1 MNIDSSDQM
10 FYNFRL
16 RRIVKENH
24 GKNINQISLFFN
36 LNNYEAPI
44 GPEYIKKYNK
54 LGYVIRDVK
63 DTSNILATVADIQ
76 ASIYDNEHC
85 GDHLDIMSNFVA
97 GEHIDLETNELLT
110 CCWLHRKDDAILAVA
125 GTLGKIYLI
134 SLAFSLTFK
143 TLNGHTGAI
152 TDLRKYPNDD
162 QHLMSASRDNT
173 VRIWHVDNG
182 TCEIRIWYTP
192 NLTETSNKPIHLS
205 KKNVYTKFKKIHST
219 QIDNKIE
226 HWDYETFKIIK
237 TFNIK
242 DNCFNRCRFD
252 VSLDGKYM
260 CVGTSYGSVFIYN
273 ITKGKLVTELSHRR
287 STKAVKCCLF
297 TRDYKQIIAAGQEGF
312 ICRYDYISDKT
323 LAEWDEWENTST
335 NTTRLA
341 INEDLIKLGI
351 FVYDN
356 KNEKFDQIKEKLDFD
371 LEIIGCEFLK
381 GGMIFQMLRTGKF
394 LQNINVVLVVPNCS
408 ELLANKER
416 RNSMLTED
424 DRIKTALI
432 PDMIIKLFK
441 RDLEIIVVECG
452 KKDPITGKRKNLDD
466 TKKLSILLYDMINK
480 LHEILK
486 DEGKGEE
493 ITTLAVFG
501 IVTSGKCFICL
512 NIKTIS

>member
-1 MNIDSSDQM
+1 MNTDSSDQM

-143 TLNGHTGAI
+143 TLNGHTGTI

-182 TCEIRIWYTP
+182 TCQTFLTGNNQGEIRIWYTP

-205 KKNVYTKFKKIHST
+205 KKNIYTKFKKIHST
-219 QIDNKIE
+219 QIDEIKFVNDSVISKSIDNKIE

-323 LAEWDEWENTST
+323 LAEWDEWVSN
-335 NTTRLA
+335 
-341 INEDLIKLGI
+341 
-351 FVYDN
+351 
-356 KNEKFDQIKEKLDFD
+356 
-371 LEIIGCEFLK
+371 
-381 GGMIFQMLRTGKF
+381 
-394 LQNINVVLVVPNCS
+394 
-408 ELLANKER
+408 
-416 RNSMLTED
+416 
-424 DRIKTALI
+424 
-432 PDMIIKLFK
+432 
-441 RDLEIIVVECG
+441 
-452 KKDPITGKRKNLDD
+452 
-466 TKKLSILLYDMINK
+466 
-480 LHEILK
+480 
-486 DEGKGEE
+486 
-493 ITTLAVFG
+493 
-501 IVTSGKCFICL
+501 
-512 NIKTIS
+512 

>member
-1 MNIDSSDQM
+1 MTSDIRNWDSNIEQHSSEGVNKILIGNKCDWAEKREIKKEQGQELADELGIDFLETSAKSSINVEEAFFTLARAIKKRLIDAHAQEQQNHQNKRLELDNNRHLKSINMNTDSSDQM

-143 TLNGHTGAI
+143 TLNGHTGTI

-182 TCEIRIWYTP
+182 TCLYIIEINAFIICWHPTGQTFLTGNNQGEIRIWYTP

-205 KKNVYTKFKKIHST
+205 KKNIYTKFKKIHST
-219 QIDNKIE
+219 QIDEIKFVNDSVISKSIDNKIE

-323 LAEWDEWENTST
+323 LAEWDEW
-335 NTTRLA
+335 
-341 INEDLIKLGI
+341 
-351 FVYDN
+351 
-356 KNEKFDQIKEKLDFD
+356 
-371 LEIIGCEFLK
+371 
-381 GGMIFQMLRTGKF
+381 
-394 LQNINVVLVVPNCS
+394 
-408 ELLANKER
+408 
-416 RNSMLTED
+416 
-424 DRIKTALI
+424 
-432 PDMIIKLFK
+432 
-441 RDLEIIVVECG
+441 
-452 KKDPITGKRKNLDD
+452 
-466 TKKLSILLYDMINK
+466 
-480 LHEILK
+480 
-486 DEGKGEE
+486 
-493 ITTLAVFG
+493 
-501 IVTSGKCFICL
+501 
-512 NIKTIS
+512 